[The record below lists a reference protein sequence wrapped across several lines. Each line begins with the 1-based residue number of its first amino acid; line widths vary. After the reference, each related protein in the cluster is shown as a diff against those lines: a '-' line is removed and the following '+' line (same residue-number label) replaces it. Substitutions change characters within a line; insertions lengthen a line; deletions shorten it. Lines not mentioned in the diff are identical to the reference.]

1 MSLPRF
7 FLENQVL
14 SAEGDDVFA
23 LRLTAGD
30 ARHARALRLQPG
42 EHIAVVDAAQDYFEC
57 EVVSMRD
64 DVEVRISRHE
74 ADAGPGPQVILLQ
87 GLCKGDKMDTVIR
100 HATELGVSAFVPLVC
115 ERSVVRLDAGKA
127 ASRVQRWRS
136 VAKSAA
142 MQSGQPAIPQV
153 SEPMRPREAAQMLTG
168 ATCVAVCW
176 EEARSTSLRQAV
188 QSGLEAANTPA
199 ADARVAICVG
209 PEGGFSEAE
218 VQALCSTNARS
229 YPVTLGRSILRTETA
244 GIVAPALAIHELGGL
259 Q

>member
-14 SAEGDDVFA
+14 SDEGDDVFA
-23 LRLTAGD
+23 LRLTAED
-30 ARHARALRLQPG
+30 AKHARVLRLQPG
-42 EHIAVVDAAQDYFEC
+42 EHIAVIDAVQDYFEC
-57 EVVSMRD
+57 EIASMRD
-64 DVEVRISRHE
+64 GVEVRIARHE
-74 ADAGPGPQVILLQ
+74 ADTELGPQVVLLQ
-87 GLCKGDKMDTVIR
+87 GLCKGDKMDMVIR
-100 HATELGVSAFVPLVC
+100 HATELGVSAFVPLAC
-115 ERSVVRLDAGKA
+115 ERSVVRLDAKKA

-142 MQSGQPAIPQV
+142 MQSGQPAVPQV
-153 SEPMRPREAAQMLTG
+153 SEPMRPYEAAQVLAG

-176 EEARSTSLRQAV
+176 EEARSTSLRQAI
-188 QSGLEAANTPA
+188 QSGLEATGTPA
-199 ADARVAICVG
+199 ADARVAVCIG

-218 VQALCSTNARS
+218 VQTLCNANTRS

-244 GIVAPALAIHELGGL
+244 GIVAPALAIYELGGL